1 MNKLLIFGHGY
12 TTKNLTK
19 IITEDFSEIYATSR
33 EPEKINDK
41 FVNHVIKY
49 EESGEFLISNK
60 NDLTHILCSIPPDTN
75 GDPVYERFKNDI
87 KDLSSLKWIGYL
99 SATSVYGDHDGAF
112 VDENSELK
120 ANTNRGLNRILAE
133 KQWSEFCKNYKIVL
147 KIFRIA
153 GIYGK
158 GRNIYE
164 RIKKGD
170 YKLILKDK
178 QYFSRIHIDDLTYC
192 LKETFKRID
201 QSEIFNLADDTPSNI
216 QDVVEYI
223 CRKVNIKIPET
234 INYEQ
239 LENEMTRSFYNDNKK
254 VLNKEMKQKLNF
266 KLKYPSY
273 KDGYDEIIDK

>member
-19 IITEDFSEIYATSR
+19 IITDDFSEIFAISR

-41 FVNHVIKY
+41 FVNHVINYKD
-49 EESGEFLISNK
+49 SGEFLISKK
-60 NDLTHILCSIPPDTN
+60 NDLTHILCSIPPDKN

-87 KDLSSLKWIGYL
+87 KDLCSLKWIGYL
-99 SATSVYGDHDGAF
+99 SATSVYGDHNGEF

-133 KQWSEFCKNYKIVL
+133 KQWEEFCTNRNIIL

-164 RIKKGD
+164 RIKKEIA
-170 YKLILKDK
+170 LIK
-178 QYFSRIHIDDLTYC
+178 
-192 LKETFKRID
+192 
-201 QSEIFNLADDTPSNI
+201 
-216 QDVVEYI
+216 
-223 CRKVNIKIPET
+223 
-234 INYEQ
+234 
-239 LENEMTRSFYNDNKK
+239 
-254 VLNKEMKQKLNF
+254 
-266 KLKYPSY
+266 
-273 KDGYDEIIDK
+273 

>member
-19 IITEDFSEIYATSR
+19 IITDDFSEIFTTSR

-49 EESGEFLISNK
+49 EDSGEFLISKK
-60 NDLTHILCSIPPDTN
+60 NDLTHILCSIPPDEN

-87 KDLSSLKWIGYL
+87 KDLCSLKWIGYL
-99 SATSVYGDHDGAF
+99 SATSVYGNHNGEF

-120 ANTNRGLNRILAE
+120 ANTNIGLNRILAE
-133 KQWSEFCKNYKIVL
+133 KQWEEFCAKYDIIL

-170 YKLILKDK
+170 YK
-178 QYFSRIHIDDLTYC
+178 
-192 LKETFKRID
+192 
-201 QSEIFNLADDTPSNI
+201 
-216 QDVVEYI
+216 
-223 CRKVNIKIPET
+223 
-234 INYEQ
+234 
-239 LENEMTRSFYNDNKK
+239 
-254 VLNKEMKQKLNF
+254 
-266 KLKYPSY
+266 
-273 KDGYDEIIDK
+273 